1 MSKSD
6 NYQLPA
12 GIQMPERF
20 TKRSSYQI
28 WFYSG
33 VQAGLEGHA
42 PLNEIELTQ
51 HHGAGIAAAYQ
62 AGLAAGQAK
71 RAELEEPAHQISVP
85 EEYRRSLEE
94 KIWFL
99 QGVNVALAGRPAEY
113 PPDLLQ
119 RNAAELLR
127 AYKAGYRAGK
137 RSAG

>member
-33 VQAGLEGHA
+33 VQAGLEGHT
-42 PLNEIELTQ
+42 PQNEIELTQ

-71 RAELEEPAHQISVP
+71 RAELEAPAHQIPVP
-85 EEYRRSLEE
+85 AEYSSSLQER
-94 KIWFL
+94 IWFL
-99 QGVNVALAGRPAEY
+99 QGVDDALAGRPAEY
-113 PPDLLQ
+113 PPDLPQ
-119 RNAAELLR
+119 RRAAELLR
-127 AYKAGYRAGK
+127 AYKAGYRASK
-137 RSAG
+137 RASG